1 MATIDKVKVYVMIN
15 NNPDTT
21 KKVTFTG
28 GMKDLIAAIESK
40 FTGIDMDDC
49 ICQIWEEKAKLYR
62 QLEEDDSIINDQ
74 RFNIVIH
81 PAGKCIHPHTH
92 TFSPIHLFIFLFC
105 SLSLP
110 FCGGFLRICL
120 ALALKLGR

>member
-1 MATIDKVKVYVMIN
+1 MYVMIN

-28 GMKDLIAAIESK
+28 GMKDLIAAIKSK

-49 ICQIWEEKAKLYR
+49 ICQIWEEKVNLYR
-62 QLEEDDSIINDQ
+62 QLEEDDSIKNDQ
-74 RFNIVIH
+74 QFNIVIH

-92 TFSPIHLFIFLFC
+92 HHIFSPFHLFTFLFSFP
-105 SLSLP
+105 SL
-110 FCGGFLRICL
+110 FVVGFYEFVWL
-120 ALALKLGR
+120 